1 MSDLHQILWR
11 TSDSTRSIADI
22 GRRGRCVHLIQ
33 HVRHLRAHG
42 YGKLTVEVARNR
54 VVQCRSEQSDNPG
67 DLISLQETEGPGV

>member
-1 MSDLHQILWR
+1 MAMPALKVEPSAQDY
-11 TSDSTRSIADI
+11 SIAAKI
-22 GRRGRCVHLIQ
+22 SPIEWHLIQ

-67 DLISLQETEGPGV
+67 ELIDLQETEGPGG